1 MQHVAL
7 AELEPTPAAQGRLR
21 QRLDALVGNPLVVV
35 DAERQAQLAAFGAV
49 LNSRITGKVDKRLL
63 QAPRKIKAIPDVAVR
78 EHVFQ
83 VLGDGIT
90 LVDFWAAWCGPCRM
104 FGPIF
109 DAASEK
115 NPDIRFAKVDTE
127 AQQQLAG
134 SLQIQSIPTIMAFRD
149 GVLLFSQPGA
159 LPAQALDQLIEAMR
173 NVDMEDVRKQIAEDE
188 ANNSSR

>member
-1 MQHVAL
+1 VSTIDL
-7 AELEPTPAAQGRLR
+7 T
-21 QRLDALVGNPLVVV
+21 LDTFE
-35 DAERQAQLAAFGAV
+35 D
-49 LNSRITGKVDKRLL
+49 T
-63 QAPRKIKAIPDVAVR
+63 
-78 EHVFQ
+78 
-83 VLGDGIT
+83 VLGEGIT
-90 LVDFWAAWCGPCRM
+90 LVDFWASWCGPCRM

-127 AQQQLAG
+127 AEQQLAG

-173 NVDMEDVRKQIAEDE
+173 NVDMDDVRKQIAEDE
-188 ANNSSR
+188 VNNSSQ

>member
-1 MQHVAL
+1 MSTIDL
-7 AELEPTPAAQGRLR
+7 TLETFE
-21 QRLDALVGNPLVVV
+21 D
-35 DAERQAQLAAFGAV
+35 
-49 LNSRITGKVDKRLL
+49 T
-63 QAPRKIKAIPDVAVR
+63 
-78 EHVFQ
+78 
-83 VLGDGIT
+83 VLGEGIT

-173 NVDMEDVRKQIAEDE
+173 NVDMDDVRKQIAEDE
-188 ANNSSR
+188 ANNSSQ

>member
-1 MQHVAL
+1 MSTIDL
-7 AELEPTPAAQGRLR
+7 TLETFE
-21 QRLDALVGNPLVVV
+21 D
-35 DAERQAQLAAFGAV
+35 
-49 LNSRITGKVDKRLL
+49 T
-63 QAPRKIKAIPDVAVR
+63 
-78 EHVFQ
+78 
-83 VLGDGIT
+83 VLGEGIT
-90 LVDFWAAWCGPCRM
+90 LVDFWASWCGPCRM

-173 NVDMEDVRKQIAEDE
+173 NVDMDDVRKQIAEDE
-188 ANNSSR
+188 ANNSSQ

>member
-1 MQHVAL
+1 MSTIDL
-7 AELEPTPAAQGRLR
+7 TLETF
-21 QRLDALVGNPLVVV
+21 
-35 DAERQAQLAAFGAV
+35 EE
-49 LNSRITGKVDKRLL
+49 T
-63 QAPRKIKAIPDVAVR
+63 
-78 EHVFQ
+78 
-83 VLGDGIT
+83 VLGEGIT

-115 NPDIRFAKVDTE
+115 NTDIRFAKVDTE

-159 LPAQALDQLIEAMR
+159 LPAQALDQLIEGLR
-173 NVDMEDVRKQIAEDE
+173 NVDMDDVRKQIAEDE
-188 ANNSSR
+188 ANNSSK

>member
-1 MQHVAL
+1 MSTIDL
-7 AELEPTPAAQGRLR
+7 T
-21 QRLDALVGNPLVVV
+21 LDTFEA
-35 DAERQAQLAAFGAV
+35 
-49 LNSRITGKVDKRLL
+49 T
-63 QAPRKIKAIPDVAVR
+63 
-78 EHVFQ
+78 
-83 VLGDGIT
+83 VLGEGIT
-90 LVDFWAAWCGPCRM
+90 LVDFWASWCGPCRM

-127 AQQQLAG
+127 AEQQLAG

-173 NVDMEDVRKQIAEDE
+173 NVDMDDVRKQIAEDK
-188 ANNSSR
+188 ANNSAK

>member
-1 MQHVAL
+1 MSTIDL
-7 AELEPTPAAQGRLR
+7 TLETFE
-21 QRLDALVGNPLVVV
+21 D
-35 DAERQAQLAAFGAV
+35 
-49 LNSRITGKVDKRLL
+49 T
-63 QAPRKIKAIPDVAVR
+63 
-78 EHVFQ
+78 
-83 VLGDGIT
+83 VLGEGIT
-90 LVDFWAAWCGPCRM
+90 LVDFWASWCGPCRM

-173 NVDMEDVRKQIAEDE
+173 NVDMDDVRKRIAEDE
-188 ANNSSR
+188 ANNSSQ

>member
-1 MQHVAL
+1 VSTIDL
-7 AELEPTPAAQGRLR
+7 TLETF
-21 QRLDALVGNPLVVV
+21 
-35 DAERQAQLAAFGAV
+35 EE
-49 LNSRITGKVDKRLL
+49 T
-63 QAPRKIKAIPDVAVR
+63 
-78 EHVFQ
+78 
-83 VLGDGIT
+83 VLGEGIT

-115 NPDIRFAKVDTE
+115 NTDIRFAKVDTE

-159 LPAQALDQLIEAMR
+159 LPAQALDQLIEGLR
-173 NVDMEDVRKQIAEDE
+173 NVDMDDVRKQIAEDE
-188 ANNSSR
+188 ANNSSK